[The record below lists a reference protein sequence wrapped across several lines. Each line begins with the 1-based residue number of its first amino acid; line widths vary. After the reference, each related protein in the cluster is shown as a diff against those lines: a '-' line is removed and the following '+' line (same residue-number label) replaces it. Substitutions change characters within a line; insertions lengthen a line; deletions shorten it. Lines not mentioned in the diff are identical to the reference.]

1 LVSVSS
7 VLEEAA
13 AQDMASE
20 SHPLVTIG
28 VPTYMRPQLLERAL
42 ACVARQNYCNIELIV
57 ADNATPGTE
66 VSTVVNQFRSRVG
79 NLVFIR
85 HPRNIG
91 AHANFL
97 ALLDAANGKY
107 FMWLADDDEI
117 SDNYIASLVEVL
129 EKNPDAATATGHW
142 ITVFANGVRWP
153 RSTSNFPQKS
163 TLVRALRYIWRTD
176 DAFFYALH
184 RTSAIRQ
191 ASFPG
196 YWWPNR
202 LTVLSWGYVFLLDM
216 VLRGRIVLASDRSV
230 EFVNYNDVPKQYDA
244 GGSGLAAIARY
255 VVRQV
260 NVHFLYQVKI
270 ARLLG
275 ALAVVPA
282 GCVSIAAMCREFGSY
297 FCDIA
302 LIRMRR
308 WTARNPE

>member
-1 LVSVSS
+1 MASVRS
-7 VLEEAA
+7 VLVEV
-13 AQDMASE
+13 AQDTAAE
-20 SHPLVTIG
+20 SRPLVTIG
-28 VPTYMRPQLLERAL
+28 IPTYMRPKLLERAL
-42 ACVARQNYCNIELIV
+42 ACIARQNYRSIELIV
-57 ADNATPGTE
+57 ADNSTPGVE
-66 VSTVVNQFRSRVG
+66 VSTIVDSFRSRVD

-91 AHANFL
+91 AYANFV
-97 ALLDAANGKY
+97 ALLDAAHGKY

-142 ITVFANGVRWP
+142 ITVFENGVQWR

-163 TLVRALRYIWRTD
+163 ALVRALRFIWRTD

-202 LTVLSWGYVFLLDM
+202 RTLLSWGYVFLFDM
-216 VLRGRIVLASDRSV
+216 VLRGPIVLASDRSV
-230 EFVNYNDVPKQYDA
+230 EFVNHNDAPKLYDA
-244 GGSGLAAIARY
+244 GGSGVAGIARF

-260 NVHFLYQVKI
+260 NVHYLYQVKV
-270 ARLLG
+270 ARILG

-282 GCVSIAAMCREFGSY
+282 SCVSIAAICRELGAY

-302 LIRMRR
+302 LMRVRR
-308 WTARNPE
+308 WTARNRK